1 MVSTIRIHN
10 VLIASAVLAIAGMVC
25 PACAQNNPQ
34 HIDDRFYPMY
44 IRAYNLRKS
53 PACLPIAD
61 SLRQASIACGDRRGE
76 VYSLSIPFLY
86 EFYRHDNLARLER
99 TMKPF
104 QAKAL
109 EYGFLSLYYY
119 AISMKVAYYTR
130 EHKYI
135 EALVYLKAQSELA
148 EKQGHSEGVR
158 QQYRMLGVI
167 QHFRGELSP
176 AISSYQDAIDCYKR
190 TGTPRYISREYL
202 SIADCYRMMCDYE
215 RLLKAA
221 DEAMPYCVTQG
232 DRNNVYVYR
241 CYAYFMLGNDKEYLD
256 CCEYLDRHRQKLD
269 NGYVIM
275 NNALKACRAIY
286 DHRDAD
292 VMRLIEEVSKASPE
306 EGYRLYIAY
315 YSRRGDYLKSI
326 GYMEKIYTARYEQDM
341 ETFRYDQRSVDAI
354 FRDQRLEAERQ
365 RIISR
370 NTQLKLSNAQ
380 LSLRNSSLELGRRR
394 DAARLAEAAADSSL
408 LSANNQ
414 QLVTRQLRDS
424 IAAQQLV
431 QLSKERRL
439 RLETFVGYA
448 ILSMAA
454 MIMLMTVIYSLGKR
468 VLAAKLR
475 VANEKLGEG
484 IRKLNIAK
492 DKAQESD
499 RMKTLFIQNMSHE
512 IRTPLNAIV
521 GFSQLVTASDS
532 GLGNAEKREMARYI
546 ADNSEMLTTLVNDIL
561 DISTLQSGK
570 FSMNMNAV
578 AVNEVC
584 RETIETVRHRLQ
596 DGVALL
602 FKTDAPD
609 SMQTVTDRHRV
620 RQVLINMLTNA
631 EKNTSQGSITLGCS
645 LSENPGMLTFTVTDT
660 GIGVPRDKHEQIFR
674 RFQKLDAAKQG
685 TGLGLDICRNIAHC
699 LGGEIDIDHEYT
711 GGARFWF
718 TIPIDK

>member
-1 MVSTIRIHN
+1 MIRTSRIHKKL
-10 VLIASAVLAIAGMVC
+10 VAVAVLAIVGMAR

-86 EFYRHDNLARLER
+86 EFYRPDNLARLDKA
-99 TMKPF
+99 MKPF

-109 EYGFLSLYYY
+109 EYGYLSLYYY

-176 AISSYQDAIDCYKR
+176 AVGSYQDAIDCYKR
-190 TGTPRYISREYL
+190 NDTPRYISREYL

-232 DRNNVYVYR
+232 DRNNVYVYK
-241 CYAYFMLGNDKEYLD
+241 CYGYFMLGRDRDFIDCCKYLD
-256 CCEYLDRHRQKLD
+256 SHRQKID

-286 DHRDAD
+286 DRRDAD
-292 VMRLIEEVSKASPE
+292 AMRLIDEVSKASPE
-306 EGYRLYIAY
+306 EGYRLYMVY
-315 YSRRGDYLKSI
+315 YSRRGEYLKSI
-326 GYMEKIYTARYEQDM
+326 SYMEKISAARYRQDE
-341 ETFRYDQRSVDAI
+341 ETFRDDQRSVNAI
-354 FRDQRLEAERQ
+354 FRDQKLEAERQ

-370 NTQLKLSNAQ
+370 NTQLKLSNVQ
-380 LSLRNSSLELGRRR
+380 MSLRNSSLELGRRR

-414 QLVTRQLRDS
+414 RLVTRQLRDS

-431 QLSKERRL
+431 QLSKERRQ
-439 RLETFVGYA
+439 RMEMFVGYA
-448 ILSMAA
+448 VLALVGLV
-454 MIMLMTVIYSLGKR
+454 MLMTVIYSFSKR

-475 VANEKLGEG
+475 VANEKLGDG
-484 IRKLNIAK
+484 IRKLYIAK
-492 DKAQESD
+492 DKAQESE

-521 GFSQLVTASDS
+521 GFSQLITAQNS
-532 GLGNAEKREMARYI
+532 GLDNAEKREMARYI

-570 FSMNMNAV
+570 FSMNMSTV

-584 RETIETVRHRLQ
+584 RETLETVRHRLQ
-596 DGVALL
+596 EGVALIYD
-602 FKTDAPD
+602 TDVPD
-609 SMQTVTDRHRV
+609 DMQTVTDRHRV

-645 LSENPGMLTFTVTDT
+645 AAENPGMLTFTVTDT
-660 GIGVPRDKHEQIFR
+660 GIGVPRDKQEQIFR